1 MENDWLRLLT
11 VFCRCVLQALAQ
23 HLLGVWM
30 AFAAACP
37 DTQLVAQLWHGGR
50 SRRYR
55 MADRTIGDVLANTHN
70 HGNPYCW
77 TLKKPGAP
85 YQPKRAPAT
94 SRVKRSRRSG

>member
-1 MENDWLRLLT
+1 
-11 VFCRCVLQALAQ
+11 
-23 HLLGVWM
+23 
-30 AFAAACP
+30 
-37 DTQLVAQLWHGGR
+37 
-50 SRRYR
+50 